1 MIVIKALL
9 AKSSG
14 SAVTEF
20 LIFTLPFFTSFLIL
34 LTLVHEKSVAISE
47 GDNLARQAVRAFVT
61 SPNDQLAHERA
72 NQVIWLY
79 KSGLSETNRSRSM
92 SLQITCRYYPC
103 FTPGNLVTATVKVG
117 NNQSSSASE
126 YVDLWR

>member
-1 MIVIKALL
+1 MIVIKGLL
-9 AKSSG
+9 VKSSG

-47 GDNLARQAVRAFVT
+47 SDNLARQAVRVFVT

-79 KSGLSETNRSRSM
+79 KSGLSETNRNRSM

-103 FTPGNLVTATVKVG
+103 FTPGNLVTATVKVD
-117 NNQSSSASE
+117 NQSSSASE

>member
-1 MIVIKALL
+1 MNMIVIKALL

-61 SPNDQLAHERA
+61 SPNDQL
-72 NQVIWLY
+72 
-79 KSGLSETNRSRSM
+79 
-92 SLQITCRYYPC
+92 CP
-103 FTPGNLVTATVKVG
+103 
-117 NNQSSSASE
+117 
-126 YVDLWR
+126 